1 MASNKQQGKQQK
13 LTAKQK
19 GERVRAAQEREA
31 RAKEQREKALD
42 KLLPMQQGDFEGIYE
57 AMEGCPVTIRF
68 LDPPLH
74 EFVPTEEADIELL
87 AKDMGK
93 TVADIKAII
102 ATSAGDIAGT
112 IDAVVK
118 ECPSVETL
126 ILVNPAGAGLT
137 PMEEDPFYQRVTGPL
152 SYPGGEHV
160 TVRYYPYY
168 GLSGYEEAADT
179 VYTLV
184 LSQPAT
190 QGEEGIWCVD
200 RWVDQNGTRYL
211 VVPEADQPMDDYYA
225 ALQDAC
231 DAGDRP
237 DLLDPVAVALDFEE
251 DWSGRDLSPDAFV
264 LEGASDL
271 SELFDLPLA
280 MVELENG
287 VGG

>member
-1 MASNKQQGKQQK
+1 M
-13 LTAKQK
+13 
-19 GERVRAAQEREA
+19 RIVRNAYAIEY
-31 RAKEQREKALD
+31 D
-42 KLLPMQQGDFEGIYE
+42 
-57 AMEGCPVTIRF
+57 C
-68 LDPPLH
+68 LDPL
-74 EFVPTEEADIELL
+74 EL
-87 AKDMGK
+87 
-93 TVADIKAII
+93 KASLE
-102 ATSAGDIAGT
+102 TKVVEGLFTAGQINGT
-112 IDAVVK
+112 
-118 ECPSVETL
+118 
-126 ILVNPAGAGLT
+126 
-137 PMEEDPFYQRVTGPL
+137 
-152 SYPGGEHV
+152 
-160 TVRYYPYY
+160 
-168 GLSGYEEAADT
+168 SGYEEAADT
-179 VYTLV
+179 AYTLV

-211 VVPEADQPMDDYYA
+211 VVPETDQPMDDYYA

-231 DAGDRP
+231 DAGERP

>member
-1 MASNKQQGKQQK
+1 M
-13 LTAKQK
+13 
-19 GERVRAAQEREA
+19 
-31 RAKEQREKALD
+31 
-42 KLLPMQQGDFEGIYE
+42 
-57 AMEGCPVTIRF
+57 
-68 LDPPLH
+68 
-74 EFVPTEEADIELL
+74 
-87 AKDMGK
+87 
-93 TVADIKAII
+93 
-102 ATSAGDIAGT
+102 
-112 IDAVVK
+112 
-118 ECPSVETL
+118 
-126 ILVNPAGAGLT
+126 
-137 PMEEDPFYQRVTGPL
+137 
-152 SYPGGEHV
+152 
-160 TVRYYPYY
+160 VRYYPYY

-179 VYTLV
+179 AYTLV

-211 VVPEADQPMDDYYA
+211 VVPETDQPMDDYYA

-231 DAGDRP
+231 DAGERP

-280 MVELENG
+280 TVELENG

>member
-1 MASNKQQGKQQK
+1 MAW
-13 LTAKQK
+13 L
-19 GERVRAAQEREA
+19 
-31 RAKEQREKALD
+31 
-42 KLLPMQQGDFEGIYE
+42 
-57 AMEGCPVTIRF
+57 
-68 LDPPLH
+68 
-74 EFVPTEEADIELL
+74 EEL
-87 AKDMGK
+87 A
-93 TVADIKAII
+93 
-102 ATSAGDIAGT
+102 
-112 IDAVVK
+112 
-118 ECPSVETL
+118 
-126 ILVNPAGAGLT
+126 AGAGLT

-179 VYTLV
+179 AYTLV

-211 VVPEADQPMDDYYA
+211 VVPETDQPMDDYYA

-271 SELFDLPLA
+271 SELCDLPLA
-280 MVELENG
+280 RVELENG